1 MAAIVYAV
9 SVPIG
14 LAVMLHVIGKA
25 VTFRWSQE
33 SHKAS

>member
-1 MAAIVYAV
+1 MEAMVYAV

-14 LAVMLHVIGKA
+14 LAVILHVLGKA

-33 SHKAS
+33 SRKAS